1 MYVKVC
7 GLTDPATVDVAVDA
21 GADAIGVV
29 MNRTS
34 SRAVDADVARSIVE
48 RAAGRI
54 DAVLVVNDMPAADAA
69 RIAADLGFAVVQL
82 HGAYTAD
89 DFAAA
94 ARIHPRL
101 WRATSLANDP
111 PLQVG
116 AYGEQFLLLDAPKPG
131 SGRTW
136 DPVVAGRRRRHRP
149 LAPGRRPESVE
160 RRRCDRTGGP
170 VGRRH
175 LQRSGGLPGVKD
187 HAKVRDFIVAAKAA
201 GTSLT

>member
-136 DPVVAGRRRRHRP
+136 DLSSLADAGVTGHWL
-149 LAPGRRPESVE
+149 LA
-160 RRRCDRTGGP
+160 
-170 VGRRH
+170 
-175 LQRSGGLPGVKD
+175 GGLNPSNVADAIAQAAPWGVDTSSGVEASPGVKD